1 MKYLIDA
8 NILISGYKVHYPL
21 DVHVSYWKIIASQIA
36 NGTFV
41 IIDKV
46 KDEVQD
52 EPIVEW
58 LKQNIDKKLYQTS
71 VDSLAQY
78 KYLQNWAAKVT
89 SSALRKK
96 HTLLK
101 IMWQIHFW

>member
-1 MKYLIDA
+1 MRYLIDA
-8 NILISGYKVHYPL
+8 NILITGYKVYYPL
-21 DVHVSYWKIIASQIA
+21 DVHVSYWKVIATQIA

-41 IIDKV
+41 ILDKV

-52 EPIVEW
+52 EPIVAW
-58 LKQNIDKKLYQTS
+58 LKQNVDKKLFQTT

-78 KYLQNWAAKVT
+78 KELQNWAAKVT
-89 SSALRKK
+89 SSALLKNL
-96 HTLLK
+96 TLLK